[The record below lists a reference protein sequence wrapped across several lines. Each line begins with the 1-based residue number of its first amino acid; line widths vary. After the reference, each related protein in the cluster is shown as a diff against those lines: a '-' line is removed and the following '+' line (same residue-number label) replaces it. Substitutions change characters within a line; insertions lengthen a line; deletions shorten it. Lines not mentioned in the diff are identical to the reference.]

1 MKLLNQEIQK
11 IFSEN
16 IKFEEYDLNNIYS
29 KDIKN
34 KSLIICYLLA
44 TKTSLVTIELK
55 PKNEEIGVPLEW
67 YRHYDQNSFKETF
80 SSLYG
85 FLIEFDYGDLGV
97 WHFNIMYK
105 DVEVDIGGNRN
116 SSIIRLSYDCDGN
129 ETFDISPLLK
139 QVEEESKKY
148 K

>member
-1 MKLLNQEIQK
+1 MKLLNQEIEK

-16 IKFEEYDLNNIYS
+16 IKFEGYNLNEFYS
-29 KDIKN
+29 EKPTGKG
-34 KSLIICYLLA
+34 LMICYLLA
-44 TKTSLVTIELK
+44 SKTKLIKLDLQAEH
-55 PKNEEIGVPLEW
+55 EEIGVPLSW
-67 YRHYDQNSFKETF
+67 YRHYDKNSFNIAF
-80 SSLYG
+80 SSLLD
-85 FLIEFDYGDLGV
+85 FLVEFDYDDFGM
-97 WHFNIMYK
+97 WHLKIMYK

-129 ETFDISPLLK
+129 ETFNISPLLK